1 MRFKYA
7 FASSTSAGKPSATSG
22 CSLVSSP
29 ISSSAVDAGRCR
41 LFSRKLPID
50 EKFVIFFLHV
60 CTPNS
65 SRAIPRPRP
74 APAALR
80 SKTRR
85 SLHLRVTRSPSG
97 LNTTLEKYTERLS
110 LDIPR
115 TRLFCS
121 RLQLRKN
128 DFVVFFRSKAAV
140 AAADS
145 SLTNEQPPDRSSSS
159 CSPLFASSLT
169 SSSSSEFLLLI
180 ARKKCSLFF
189 SF

>member
-1 MRFKYA
+1 MPVGAAVLAKVADRRKVRYLL
-7 FASSTSAGKPSATSG
+7 SS
-22 CSLVSSP
+22 
-29 ISSSAVDAGRCR
+29 
-41 LFSRKLPID
+41 F
-50 EKFVIFFLHV
+50 

-121 RLQLRKN
+121 RLQLRK
-128 DFVVFFRSKAAV
+128 
-140 AAADS
+140 
-145 SLTNEQPPDRSSSS
+145 
-159 CSPLFASSLT
+159 T
-169 SSSSSEFLLLI
+169 S
-180 ARKKCSLFF
+180 FF
-189 SF
+189 SVRKRRWRRPILRSQTNNHQTAARPPVPHCSRRR